1 MKNKIIFQI
10 LFVAVFV
17 IGLLFFPVK
26 RADANFVDCFRNPFD
41 QSLDS
46 RLSANITLVPGSGA
60 AGMTVKV
67 NAIVAWNSDYVS
79 SCKDLGL
86 TVKLSNDE
94 GWSSGDLTPPE
105 GTISYQSSVF
115 NVQAKD
121 SNKDGKVPFTLNVS
135 VGSPGSLLQPF
146 HDMSTQKDFLAR
158 GADTMQC
165 GFINPANGK
174 YECKGNPDS
183 NGSCASNAQCTADA
197 QAAGVTTGCKPIS
210 QNQCGDVALFYK
222 YGCFVLTANTNQ
234 KQFKCSAT
242 LNDNSCPGIDCSSF
256 ESGCMRQQTYACDQ
270 LVTIG
275 GGGGGTTTCGAPPLE
290 PCPTGETK
298 EYPFEVPNPL
308 RGGANTIAELV
319 GIIVKWIFSIAIPIA
334 VAVIVYSGILFLTS
348 KGDIGKVTKARE
360 MLKYAVIGLAVILIG
375 SGFITLIRSILELG
389 AGPTDGGTTTYS
401 CDYDT
406 KTCSADAN
414 GLYGTK
420 ASCDAACNYSAPR
433 FSCNSDTKQCSSDP
447 QGSYETLD
455 ACSAACNPTIYYKY
469 SCDENQGVCYRT
481 VGGDYDDESD
491 CNNNC
496 PSGGI

>member
-10 LFVAVFV
+10 LFVTIFV
-17 IGLLFFPVK
+17 VSLSFFPVK
-26 RADANFVDCFRNPFD
+26 KTDANFVDCFRNPFD